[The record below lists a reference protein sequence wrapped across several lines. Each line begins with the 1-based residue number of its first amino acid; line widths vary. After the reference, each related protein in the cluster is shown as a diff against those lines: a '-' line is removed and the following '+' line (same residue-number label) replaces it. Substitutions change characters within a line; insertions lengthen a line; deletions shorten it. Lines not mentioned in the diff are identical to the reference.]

1 MSRVRT
7 SRPHLATAVAIAL
20 AVTAGAT
27 ATATAATAT
36 ATGAV
41 TAAAGQSA
49 EQGVL
54 PFPDGA
60 VIAGAGRT
68 GFLAGRTVDGR
79 TTYTWTR
86 YADGSTTALPT
97 GTFAPPGRTDVLT
110 KVDGSVHTLRDMA
123 SEAAPV
129 TIDVGLVGEGYRAG
143 RAIGPSTLVTTKATA
158 AGGSEVHLIGRAN
171 GTLVDDKVTGLPE
184 TAVVRRLTVDQP
196 GTLLVRYADVYDGS
210 PGTHIAVV
218 DVEKHAVVEQ
228 YEAQPVGNYDGDV
241 ALSATHIAWIERP
254 TYNTTDVVVVRRDT
268 GETKRVH
275 LGNSGNLSIELAG
288 DWLLYGQPGGY
299 QSLQPKPLYALT
311 AQSLTSGET
320 VKLLDHLTSSVPGP
334 DDTQLVRGG
343 TVAGGEGLYRIAL
356 GQDGR
361 PVTELVASTGKPTSL
376 ELLGQNVPEAID
388 LDHAPEPVP
397 LTWTFSRSSADVQ
410 VELVHTATG
419 KVLWKDS
426 GYPANGTYT
435 ARWNGLFPDGIAAY
449 NGAYTWRM
457 TAEPSNG
464 IGPALTRTG
473 TLRIDRKTVQHDFND
488 NGVPDPLVEE
498 RGQLFHLD
506 GSQFFGETVRLPAK
520 SPLGTPWGVYDR
532 LVSPGDVAGSPHSD
546 IVTRDGSGV
555 LWLHQGTGHALS
567 PRVRIGGGWNVY
579 RQIAGGSDLDGDGRT
594 DLVAADTTGTLW
606 FYKSTGDATKPFA
619 PRKRIGGGWTVY
631 NSLTATGDIGG
642 GPAGDLVARDK
653 DGVLWL
659 YLGKGDGTFAPR
671 TRIGG
676 GWGSYANIVGI
687 GDIDRDGRP
696 DLLGYD
702 TARHLYRYKGTG
714 SWRTPFE
721 ARAATDVDLTAV
733 PFTVF

>member
-7 SRPHLATAVAIAL
+7 FRPHLATAVAIAL
-20 AVTAGAT
+20 AVTAGT
-27 ATATAATAT
+27 TATAAAAT
-36 ATGAV
+36 TGVV

-49 EQGVL
+49 EQDVL

-79 TTYTWTR
+79 TTYEWTR
-86 YADGSTTALPT
+86 YGDGSTTALPA
-97 GTFAPPGRTDVLT
+97 GTLAPPGQTDVVT
-110 KVDGSVHTLRDMA
+110 TVDGSVHTLRDMA
-123 SEAAPV
+123 SESAPV
-129 TIDVGLVGEGYRAG
+129 TIDVGLLGEGYRAG

-158 AGGSEVHLIGRAN
+158 AGGSEVHIVSRAS

-184 TAVVRRLTVDQP
+184 TAVVRRLIVDQP

-218 DVEKHAVVEQ
+218 DVEKRAVVEQ
-228 YEAQPVGNYDGDV
+228 YETQPVGNHDGDV

-254 TYNTTDVVVVRRDT
+254 TYNTTDVVVVRRDG

-275 LGNSGNLSIELAG
+275 LGESGSLSIELTG
-288 DWLLYGQPGGY
+288 DWLLYGQAGGY
-299 QSLQPKPLYALT
+299 QAIQPKPLYALT
-311 AQSLTSGET
+311 AQSLTTGET
-320 VKLLDHLTSSVPGP
+320 VKLLDHLTSSAPGP
-334 DDTQLVRGG
+334 DGTQLVRGG
-343 TVAGGEGLYRIAL
+343 TVAEGEGLYRIAL

-361 PVTELVASTGKPTSL
+361 PVTELVASTGKPTTL

-388 LDHAPEPVP
+388 LDHAPVPVP
-397 LTWTFSRSSADVQ
+397 LTWTFSRSSARVQ
-410 VELVHTATG
+410 VDVVHTATG
-419 KVLWKDS
+419 EAWS
-426 GYPANGTYT
+426 TGGYPNNGTYT
-435 ARWNGLFPDGIAAY
+435 ARWNGLFNDGITAY
-449 NGAYTWRM
+449 NGTYTWRM
-457 TAEPSNG
+457 TAEPANG
-464 IGPALTRTG
+464 IGPSLTRTG

-498 RGQLFHLD
+498 RGQLFRLD
-506 GSQFFGETVRLPAK
+506 GGQFFGETVRLPFK
-520 SPLGTPWGVYDR
+520 WLLGTSWGVYDR
-532 LVSPGDVAGSPHSD
+532 LVSPGDVGGSRHSD
-546 IVTRDGSGV
+546 IVTRDGAGV
-555 LWLHQGTGHALS
+555 LWLHQGTGHALA

-579 RQIAGGSDLDGDGRT
+579 RQITGGSDLDGDGRP
-594 DLVAADTTGTLW
+594 DLVAADTAGTLW

-631 NSLTATGDIGG
+631 DNLTATGDIGG

-653 DGVLWL
+653 AGVLWL

-676 GWGSYANIVGI
+676 GWNSYANIVGI

-696 DLLGYD
+696 DLLATTTVGGY
-702 TARHLYRYKGTG
+702 AYRYQGTG
-714 SWRTPFE
+714 NWKAPF
-721 ARAATDVDLTAV
+721 APSRLIQNSGG
-733 PFTVF
+733 FGTVF